1 MQLSLL
7 SESSEQS
14 DIILKLLKL
23 ANVSGDNINRLMKFY
38 RSNRS
43 LTNSHPVSPSD
54 EECLR
59 QLYNG
64 ERLMAEVNAWR
75 IKVRPEYTIIP
86 PKSGR
91 SYNLP
96 GLRFVVAKENIP
108 LAQET
113 VESHKSSEL
122 MGTDGTTLK
131 NDLLRPLGFGYSLD
145 DILGFI
151 SRFHP
156 DVREMMARS
165 L

>member
-1 MQLSLL
+1 MLL
-7 SESSEQS
+7 SESSEQL
-14 DIILKLLKL
+14 DTILKLLKL
-23 ANVSGDNINRLMKFY
+23 ANVNGDNINRLMRFY

-43 LTNSHPVSPSD
+43 LTDSHPVSPND

-64 ERLMAEVNAWR
+64 ERLMAEINVWR
-75 IKVRPEYTIIP
+75 IKVRPEYTIVP
-86 PKSGR
+86 KKSGK
-91 SYNLP
+91 SYDLP
-96 GLRFVVAKENIP
+96 GLRFIVARDNIP

-122 MGTDGTTLK
+122 MGTDGSTLK

-145 DILGFI
+145 DILGFVAH
-151 SRFHP
+151 FHP
-156 DVREMMARS
+156 DVRDMIDNVTN